1 MNEYGIEDYLSLI
14 RQGRYDKIGRTA
26 IDAMAKQ
33 IEHLERD
40 KENLPIQNVRHCYS
54 WLQVVV
60 ACALTAIIIVGGFSL
75 FFNIA

>member
-33 IEHLERD
+33 IGHLERD
-40 KENLPIQNVRHCYS
+40 KENLPIHNVRQCNKLFYYGLGVIIGS
-54 WLQVVV
+54 FITGV
-60 ACALTAIIIVGGFSL
+60 IIVFL
-75 FFNIA
+75 HYIA